1 MKMGCVR
8 NFLLS
13 MPCLLAF
20 GQYTYGL
27 SVSLRNLN
35 LGVSRSDLY
44 TRQSSSANASVQSQ
58 NLTLPPNPFVFES
71 AAGYFAVYTVTGSS
85 SFGHPIASRL
95 MVLAMAELR
104 QQRQAEQEDITGP
117 IPGNRFQASESQ
129 PGFILTWAIGQQGVR
144 TTETLSY
151 QHAEIA
157 LQGTQEVVRQYDI
170 LVREY
175 EFSLFKTRSMQLV
188 AKGQLKGLQD
198 ISTS

>member
-1 MKMGCVR
+1 MGCVR
-8 NFLLS
+8 KSLLS
-13 MPCLLAF
+13 MLCLLAF
-20 GQYTYGL
+20 GQYTCGL
-27 SVSLRNLN
+27 SVSLRNLD

-71 AAGYFAVYTVTGSS
+71 AAGYFAVYTVTGDSA
-85 SFGHPIASRL
+85 FGHAIASRL
-95 MVLAMAELR
+95 VVLAMAEL
-104 QQRQAEQEDITGP
+104 QRQREAEQEDITDP
-117 IPGNRFQASESQ
+117 IPGSRFLATESQ
-129 PGFILTWAIGQQGVR
+129 PGFVLTWAITQRGVR
-144 TTETLSY
+144 TTEILSY

-157 LQGTQEVVRQYDI
+157 LQGTQDVIRQYDI

-198 ISTS
+198 TATS